1 MTYKNARKSTKKID
15 IFASVGAAYVSPLSG
30 FAPPM
35 ARPILPE
42 KDKKGNPFCPK
53 NTFLLEN
60 AGYWQKNI
68 NGRVIHE

>member
-1 MTYKNARKSTKKID
+1 
-15 IFASVGAAYVSPLSG
+15 
-30 FAPPM
+30 M

-60 AGYWQKNI
+60 AGYWQKNM

>member
-1 MTYKNARKSTKKID
+1 
-15 IFASVGAAYVSPLSG
+15 
-30 FAPPM
+30 M

-42 KDKKGNPFCPK
+42 KDKKGTPFCPK